1 MIVVIQCAASK
12 RSNAGHLATSSGEP
26 INFVAHPKMAPRNSG
41 RVYARPDDLLGDG
54 TSWRQL
60 LRQYNDNPGGNP
72 LHLYPAYQLY
82 QNKTYGLLVDRF
94 GSDAVYILSA
104 GWGLVR
110 ADYLL
115 PYYDITFSPSAE
127 AYKRRRKSD
136 SYEDFRLRP
145 DDTKK
150 DIVFFGG
157 MDYLPLFCSLT
168 NTSQGGKTVFFNSTR
183 RPQCDGCT
191 LRRFKTAARTN
202 WHYECARAFLDGTTR
217 I

>member
-12 RSNAGHLATSSGEP
+12 RSDAGHLVTSSGEP
-26 INFVAHPKMAPRNSG
+26 VNVVADPKMAPRNSG
-41 RVYARPDDLLGDG
+41 WVYARPDDLLGNG

-60 LRQYNDNPGGNP
+60 LRRYNDNPGGNP

-82 QNKTYGLLVDRF
+82 QNKTYGHLVDRF

-115 PYYDITFSPSAE
+115 PYYDITFSTSVE

-136 SYEDFRLRP
+136 LYEDFRLLP
-145 DDTKK
+145 GDIDK
-150 DIVFFGG
+150 DMVFFGG
-157 MDYLPLFCSLT
+157 LDYLPLFCSLT
-168 NTSQGGKTVFFNSTR
+168 NIGQGRKTVFFNSKRT
-183 RPQCDGCT
+183 PQCNGYT
-191 LRRFKTAARTN
+191 FRRFETAARTN
-202 WHYECARAFLDGTTR
+202 WHYECARAFLDGTIR

>member
-1 MIVVIQCAASK
+1 MIIVMQCAASK
-12 RSNAGHLATSSGEP
+12 RSDARHLVTSSGKP
-26 INFVAHPKMAPRNSG
+26 VDFVAYPQLAPQNSG
-41 RVYARPDDLLGDG
+41 RVYARPDDRSEDG

-60 LRQYNDNPGGNP
+60 LQRYNETPGGNP

-82 QNKTYGLLVDRF
+82 QNKTYGLLVDRL
-94 GSDAVYILSA
+94 GSNTVYILSA

-115 PYYDITFSPSAE
+115 PYYDITFSLSAE

-136 SYEDFRLRP
+136 SYEDFRLLP

-168 NTSQGGKTVFFNSTR
+168 NTSQGGKTLFFNSTR
-183 RPQCDGCT
+183 TPQSDGCT
-191 LRRFKTAARTN
+191 FRRFKTTVRTN
-202 WHYECARAFLDGTTR
+202 WHYECARAFLDGT
-217 I
+217 IC

>member
-1 MIVVIQCAASK
+1 MIVVIQCAATK
-12 RSNAGHLATSSGEP
+12 RSDAGHLVTSNGELVT
-26 INFVAHPKMAPRNSG
+26 FVAYPKMAPRNSG
-41 RVYARPDDLLGDG
+41 QVYARPDDLLEDG

-60 LRQYNDNPGGNP
+60 LQRYNASPGGNP
-72 LHLYPAYQLY
+72 LRLYPAYQLY

-94 GSDAVYILSA
+94 GSRTMYILSA

-115 PYYDITFSPSAE
+115 PFYDITFSPSAE

-136 SYEDFRLRP
+136 SYDDFLLLPGDAAR
-145 DDTKK
+145 

-157 MDYLPLFCSLT
+157 MGYLPLFRSLT
-168 NTSQGGKTVFFNSTR
+168 NTSQGAKTVFFNSART
-183 RPQCDGCT
+183 PQCEGCT
-191 LRRFKTAARTN
+191 LRRFETAAKTN
-202 WHYECARAFLDGTTR
+202 WHYECARAFLDGAIR